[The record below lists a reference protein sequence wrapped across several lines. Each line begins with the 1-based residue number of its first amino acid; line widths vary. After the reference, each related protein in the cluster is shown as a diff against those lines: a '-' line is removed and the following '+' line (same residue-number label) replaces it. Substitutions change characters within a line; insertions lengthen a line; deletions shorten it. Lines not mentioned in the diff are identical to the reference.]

1 MVISKKTIIYLLIL
15 SSYLLLPLLL
25 SAQELDYNTYIARV
39 MKGNL
44 DYAAAQIDRAVS
56 QADLVAARKVTD
68 PTLSAE
74 YGNNSDWDIAMGQ
87 SLSFGLEKSISLG
100 KRAARIQVAQRQLD
114 ASDAGLRHFEQTLR
128 ADATLAFLDAL
139 LARDRAL
146 IGEQAAQYMQSLY
159 RSDSLR
165 HAAGEMSEIDVL
177 QTRLEANMA
186 RQDYL
191 ALLAD
196 YRNALLQLDLI
207 MGQPLQT
214 TTAVAGQLADPRQ
227 HFRLESLLAGADSLR
242 MDLLQQRHL
251 ASSAEREVTL
261 VRRERMPD
269 LDLSL
274 GVSLNSRVRNEE
286 APAPQ
291 FVGYTVGVGIPLP
304 VSNLNRGE
312 VVAARLS
319 AQQAEMQTDIVR
331 RQVQAE
337 IIAAYNSYASALSR
351 LDNYSSSVMA
361 DALQMLEGKRY
372 AYHRG
377 ETSLLDLINAQHTY
391 SEIQQAYAE
400 CLYDC
405 MAAWVELQRSAGL
418 TVVMGDK

>member
-1 MVISKKTIIYLLIL
+1 MKRYYLILGFYLLVSTAL
-15 SSYLLLPLLL
+15 V
-25 SAQELDYNTYIARV
+25 AQDLDYNTYINYV
-39 MKGNL
+39 MQGNL
-44 DYAAAQIDRAVS
+44 EYSAAKLDLAVS
-56 QADLVAARKVTD
+56 QADLVAARKITD

-100 KRAARIQVAQRQLD
+100 KRAARIRVARHGLD
-114 ASDAGLRHFEQTLR
+114 ATDAGLRHFAQTLR

-146 IGEQAAQYMQSLY
+146 IGEQAAEYMQSLY
-159 RSDSLR
+159 HSDSLR
-165 HAAGEMSEIDVL
+165 HTAGEISETDLI
-177 QTRLEANMA
+177 QTRIEANIA
-186 RQDYL
+186 HQDLL
-191 ALLAD
+191 ALLSD

-214 TTAVAGQLADPRQ
+214 TRGVVGQLAAPRQ
-227 HFRLESLLAGADSLR
+227 MLSLKQLLAAADTLR

-251 ASSAEREVTL
+251 AASAQDEVTL
-261 VRRERMPD
+261 IRRERTPD
-269 LDLSL
+269 IDLSL

-312 VVAARLS
+312 VLSAQLS
-319 AQQAEMQTDIVR
+319 AQQEETQTEIVR

-337 IIAAYNSYASALSR
+337 IIQAYNLYTTTLSR
-351 LDNYSSSVMA
+351 LDSYGTTVMA
-361 DALQMLEGKRY
+361 SALQMLEGKRY

-391 SEIQQAYAE
+391 NQIQQDYTE
-400 CLYDC
+400 CLHDC
-405 MAAWVELQRSAGL
+405 MAAYIELLRSAGL
-418 TVVMGDK
+418 DKDVNIANE

>member
-1 MVISKKTIIYLLIL
+1 MVISRKTIISLLVL
-15 SSYLLLPLLL
+15 SSYFTLPHSLL
-25 SAQELDYNTYIARV
+25 SAQDLDYHTYISRV
-39 MKGNL
+39 MQGNL
-44 DYAAAQIDRAVS
+44 DYAAAKIDLAVS
-56 QADLVAARKVTD
+56 QANLVAARKITD
-68 PTLSAE
+68 PTVTAE

-87 SLSFGLEKSISLG
+87 SLSFGLAKSLSLG
-100 KRAARIQVAQRQLD
+100 KRAARIQVARRQLD
-114 ASDAGLRHFEQTLR
+114 ASDAGLRHFAQTLR
-128 ADATLAFLDAL
+128 ADASLAFLDAL

-159 RSDSLR
+159 LSDSLR

-186 RQDYL
+186 QQNHL
-191 ALLAD
+191 ALLAE

-214 TTAVAGQLADPRQ
+214 TQGVAGQLTDPRQ
-227 HFRLESLLAGADSLR
+227 VFRLESLLNGADSLR
-242 MDLLQQRHL
+242 MDLIQQRHL
-251 ASSAEREVTL
+251 ANSATKEITL
-261 VRRERMPD
+261 VRRERIPD
-269 LDLSL
+269 IDLSL

-291 FVGYTVGVGIPLP
+291 FIGYTVGVGIPLP

-312 VVAARLS
+312 IVSAQLT
-319 AQQAEMQTDIVR
+319 AQQAATQTDIVH

-337 IIAAYNSYASALSR
+337 IIQAYNNYTSALSR
-351 LDNYSSSVMA
+351 LDNYNSSVMS

-418 TVVMGDK
+418 EASL